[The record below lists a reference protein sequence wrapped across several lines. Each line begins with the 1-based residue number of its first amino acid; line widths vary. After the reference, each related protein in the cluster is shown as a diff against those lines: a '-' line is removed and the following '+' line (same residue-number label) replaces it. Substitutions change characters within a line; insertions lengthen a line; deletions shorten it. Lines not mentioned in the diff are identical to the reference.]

1 MGSGKVR
8 HLQVVE
14 LHPSALP
21 HCASLYH
28 IVHHSTNNFASSPT
42 LIDNHVKTGGR
53 YDDDDLAGTL
63 NLQYSRWWS
72 CHDDV
77 DDRVGKKCGGSVGEE
92 SSITY
97 REPLFPPTH
106 HPHIIKCKIF
116 LHTVLMEYS
125 IFYYLFSNHSTQCNN
140 IFS

>member
-1 MGSGKVR
+1 MS
-8 HLQVVE
+8 
-14 LHPSALP
+14 
-21 HCASLYH
+21 
-28 IVHHSTNNFASSPT
+28 
-42 LIDNHVKTGGR
+42 
-53 YDDDDLAGTL
+53 
-63 NLQYSRWWS
+63 LQYSRWWS
-72 CHDDV
+72 CNDDV

-125 IFYYLFSNHSTQCNN
+125 IFYYLFFKPLYSIQKYIKLNISILTIMYIIASNGSV
-140 IFS
+140 SVAVSVRW

>member
-1 MGSGKVR
+1 MN
-8 HLQVVE
+8 
-14 LHPSALP
+14 LH
-21 HCASLYH
+21 
-28 IVHHSTNNFASSPT
+28 
-42 LIDNHVKTGGR
+42 
-53 YDDDDLAGTL
+53 
-63 NLQYSRWWS
+63 YSRWWS
-72 CHDDV
+72 CNDDV

-125 IFYYLFSNHSTQCNN
+125 IFYYFFSQNTLLNTKTIYLAEYFDINN
-140 IFS
+140 YVIASNG

>member
-1 MGSGKVR
+1 MCIT
-8 HLQVVE
+8 
-14 LHPSALP
+14 LP
-21 HCASLYH
+21 HCASLH
-28 IVHHSTNNFASSPT
+28 QQLCILSN
-42 LIDNHVKTGGR
+42 LDNHVKTGGSR
-53 YDDDDLAGTL
+53 YDDDDLAETMS
-63 NLQYSRWWS
+63 LQYSRWWS
-72 CHDDV
+72 CNDDV

-125 IFYYLFSNHSTQCNN
+125 IFY
-140 IFS
+140 